1 MNYFDQVVL
10 EIWENNQLK
19 SSFRNP
25 EIEILS
31 PNYSFTNFK
40 MHIPREPVILEQQ
53 MSLFGKKSF
62 IN

>member
-31 PNYSFTNFK
+31 RNYSFTNFK
-40 MHIPREPVILEQQ
+40 MHILREPVILEQQ